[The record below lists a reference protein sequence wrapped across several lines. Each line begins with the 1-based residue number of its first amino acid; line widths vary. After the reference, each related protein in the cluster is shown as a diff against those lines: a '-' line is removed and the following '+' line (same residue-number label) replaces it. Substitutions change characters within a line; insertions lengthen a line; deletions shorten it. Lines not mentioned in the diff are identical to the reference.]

1 MRSALRKLGVERI
14 VATPDETGWQ
24 FEGLCNLSRL
34 VSNKGASAP
43 SEPPPRIARAKPALE
58 PRLL

>member
-1 MRSALRKLGVERI
+1 MRKPGVERI

-43 SEPPPRIARAKPALE
+43 PSIPECP
-58 PRLL
+58 